1 MALPPSC
8 AAALPASTS
17 TTAATVLATF
27 MHNSKTLGA
36 APGARNHPPICVERQ
51 CRQGRNC
58 MKACAGIKIT
68 PFRIGAFMTE
78 YLRAAIAGL
87 ACLASLA
94 AGTLPSAAA
103 DYPNRPVHWLIGFAA
118 GGPVDIVARIMSQW
132 LSDRLG
138 QQFIVENRAG
148 SGGNLAAAAA
158 VNSPPDGYTLLFVA
172 PNNAISA
179 SLYKK
184 LPYDFIR
191 DTVPVASIMQLT
203 NMLVV
208 SNDMPVKTVQEFI
221 DYCKANPGKV
231 AYASSGNGTSVHMS
245 AELFKAMTKIDM
257 IHVPY
262 RGSALAF
269 PDIISNKVQLIFDN
283 LPSAL
288 EQARGG
294 SVRALGVTS
303 PQRWPGVP
311 DVPAIAE
318 TVPGFESVGFY
329 GISAPKGTPP
339 EIVDLLNKAVG
350 EALQDPKLVA
360 RLAEIGGIPKPMSPA
375 EFGRLIAEETQKW
388 RKVVAFAGVSVD

>member
-1 MALPPSC
+1 MFAFIRTALFGLVCLTGIVIGIAPS
-8 AAALPASTS
+8 S
-17 TTAATVLATF
+17 
-27 MHNSKTLGA
+27 
-36 APGARNHPPICVERQ
+36 
-51 CRQGRNC
+51 
-58 MKACAGIKIT
+58 
-68 PFRIGAFMTE
+68 
-78 YLRAAIAGL
+78 
-87 ACLASLA
+87 
-94 AGTLPSAAA
+94 AA
-103 DYPNRPVHWLIGFAA
+103 DYPNRPVRWLIGFAA

-132 LSDRLG
+132 LSDHLG
-138 QQFIVENRAG
+138 QQFIVENRTG
-148 SGGNLAAAAA
+148 SGGNIAAAAA
-158 VNSPPDGYTLLFVA
+158 ISSPPDGYTLLFVA
-172 PNNAISA
+172 PNNAIST

-208 SNDMPVKTVQEFI
+208 SNAMPVKTVQELI

-231 AYASSGNGTSVHMS
+231 SYASSGNGTSVHMS
-245 AELFKAMTKIDM
+245 AELFKAMTRIDM
-257 IHVPY
+257 VHVPY

-303 PQRWPGVP
+303 PQRWPSVP
-311 DVPAIAE
+311 DIPAIAE

-339 EIVDLLNKAVG
+339 EIVDVLNKAVG
-350 EALQDPKLVA
+350 EALKDPKLVA
-360 RLAEIGGIPKPMSPA
+360 RLADVGGIPKPMTPA
-375 EFGRLIAEETQKW
+375 EFGKLVADETEKW
-388 RKVVAFAGVSVD
+388 RKVVEFAGVSVD

>member
-1 MALPPSC
+1 M
-8 AAALPASTS
+8 
-17 TTAATVLATF
+17 
-27 MHNSKTLGA
+27 
-36 APGARNHPPICVERQ
+36 ER
-51 CRQGRNC
+51 
-58 MKACAGIKIT
+58 
-68 PFRIGAFMTE
+68 FMTGFV
-78 YLRAAIAGL
+78 RAAITGL
-87 ACLASLA
+87 VCLLGLA
-94 AGTLPSAAA
+94 AGIAPAASA
-103 DYPNRPVHWLIGFAA
+103 DYPSRPVRWLIGFTA
-118 GGPVDIVARIMSQW
+118 GGPVDTVARIMSQW
-132 LSDRLG
+132 LSERLG
-138 QQFIVENRAG
+138 QQFVVENRAG
-148 SGGNLAAAAA
+148 SGGNIAAAAA
-158 VNSPPDGYTLLFVA
+158 INSAPDGYTLVFVA
-172 PNNAISA
+172 PNNAIST

-184 LPYDFIR
+184 LPYDFVR

-208 SNDMPVKTVQEFI
+208 AKDMPVKTVQEFI

-231 AYASSGNGTSVHMS
+231 SYASSGNGTSVHMS

-262 RGSALAF
+262 RGSSAAF

-294 SVRALGVTS
+294 TVRALGVTS

-339 EIVDLLNKAVG
+339 EIVEILNKAVG
-350 EALQDPKLVA
+350 EALKDPKLVA
-360 RLAEIGGIPKPMSPA
+360 RLADVGGIPKPMTPA
-375 EFGRLIAEETQKW
+375 EFGKLVSDETEKW
-388 RKVVAFAGVSVD
+388 RKVVEFAGVSVD